1 MAFVPGDR
9 VGPYEIVDRHGKG
22 GMATVYRAHH
32 AALDRFVAL
41 KFLNPAYSDDSNFLA
56 RFQREGR
63 VVARLEHPNIVPIY
77 DYAEYEGTPYLAMK
91 FIEGETL
98 KDRLIRG
105 PLKLEEGR
113 RIVEDVGQALIFAHK
128 QGVLHRDIKPSN
140 ILITEDGKNYL
151 ADFGLA
157 RISQMGSSTLSS
169 EMLLG
174 TPHYISPEQAQ
185 GNNDLDERTDV
196 YSFGAL
202 LYEIVVGQV
211 PFDGDT
217 PYSIIH
223 DHIYEPLPL
232 PRSINPDVPEPVER
246 VLVKALAKIKAER
259 YESVEKL
266 LSAFLA
272 TTAGDRIG
280 VLRSPSSLLAK
291 RDDVADVD
299 EVPAAWADAPIVE
312 PAANAEIILNGDESG
327 ADAEQKKQ
335 RNWGWIIAGVIL
347 ACGCLAV
354 VFNARGLLQRDWG
367 QTPTVQQSTPAHRTV
382 IPRGTLTATVGSA
395 EHLRTAV
402 ALATAGLHRD
412 AVQEYL
418 AAGDQF
424 LAQKAYLQAA
434 KIFKWLIDE
443 IGGPSEVGFSI
454 RDSLTEA
461 IFMGV
466 TLSGMD
472 VVIAEIKADYP
483 EWAVVPI
490 VEARAMLFDGD
501 IEGSAQ
507 LIDNALLSDPDNA
520 LLSDPDDALAMAL
533 QAEWLIDTGKLSEA
547 ERIVRLLS
555 RRQLPPWLSERVAEL
570 SVALGGTP

>member
-1 MAFVPGDR
+1 MAFVPGDS
-9 VGPYEIVDRHGKG
+9 VGPYEIVDRQGKG
-22 GMATVYRAHH
+22 GMATVYRAYH

-41 KFLNPAYSDDSNFLA
+41 KFLNPAYTDDKNFLA

-77 DYAEYEGTPYLAMK
+77 DYAEHEGTPYLAMK

-113 RIVEDVGQALIFAHK
+113 RIIEDVGQALMFAHK

-157 RISQMGSSTLSS
+157 RISQMGSSTFSS

-185 GNNDLDERTDV
+185 GNSDLDERTDV

-223 DHIYEPLPL
+223 DHIYEALPM
-232 PRSINPDVPEPVER
+232 PSSVNPDVPEPVER
-246 VLVKALAKIKAER
+246 VLVKALAKAKIER
-259 YESVEKL
+259 HDSVEKL

-272 TTAGDRIG
+272 ATAGDRIG

-291 RDDVADVD
+291 RDEAADVD

-312 PAANAEIILNGDESG
+312 PTAHTEMISNRDESG
-327 ADAEQKKQ
+327 ADAAQKKQ

-354 VFNARGLLQRDWG
+354 VFNARGLLQRDWD
-367 QTPTVQQSTPAHRTV
+367 QTPTVQQRTPAQRTV
-382 IPRGTLTATVGSA
+382 IPRGTPTATVGSA
-395 EHLRTAV
+395 ERLRTAE

-412 AVQEYL
+412 AVQEFL
-418 AAGDQF
+418 AAGEQL

-434 KIFKWLIDE
+434 KVFIWLTDE
-443 IGGPSEVGFSI
+443 IGGPSEVGFNI

-461 IFMGV
+461 IFLGV

-472 VVIAEIKADYP
+472 EVIADIKADYP
-483 EWAVVPI
+483 EWAVVSI

-501 IEGSAQ
+501 IESSAQ
-507 LIDNALLSDPDNA
+507 LIDNALLSDPD
-520 LLSDPDDALAMAL
+520 DALALAL
-533 QAEWLIDTGKLSEA
+533 QAEWLIDTGKIIEA
-547 ERIVRLLS
+547 ERILRLLS

-570 SVALGGTP
+570 SVDLGGTS